1 MYIFHSHQS
10 ILLLAEDHL
19 VMVVHVPKVLCYGE
33 AAEAV
38 TRVVK
43 ISGPGHTKTIKQGS
57 DVKTLRTSKAVQLCS
72 VCVCVLRW
80 CGTDLPGLSR
90 RPPVGFW
97 QHRRMYSCKA
107 CCSNIHRCW
116 LSSDS
121 PEQTHSSVTRGGGKK
136 TGWSHR
142 KFRPHFQHE
151 NVNMPAIFSFS
162 IKTQNNNTN
171 YSRNVKKNNLLT
183 TYSLLYLFWFTF

>member
-57 DVKTLRTSKAVQLCS
+57 DVKTLRMSKAVQICS

-121 PEQTHSSVTRGGGKK
+121 PEQTYRSVTRGGKKKK
-136 TGWSHR
+136 TQQKKTR
-142 KFRPHFQHE
+142 MIPQKIQT
-151 NVNMPAIFSFS
+151 SFS
-162 IKTQNNNTN
+162 TWKCEHLAISSFNILKPPTE
-171 YSRNVKKNNLLT
+171 
-183 TYSLLYLFWFTF
+183 

>member
-57 DVKTLRTSKAVQLCS
+57 DVKTLRMSKAVQICS
-72 VCVCVLRW
+72 VCVCAQMVWYWLARLIQKASCWVL
-80 CGTDLPGLSR
+80 TAQEDVLLQGLLLKH
-90 RPPVGFW
+90 PPLLT
-97 QHRRMYSCKA
+97 QL
-107 CCSNIHRCW
+107 W
-116 LSSDS
+116 LSWANTQVS
-121 PEQTHSSVTRGGGKK
+121 HKRGKK
-136 TGWSHR
+136 KKNPTKKKPGWSHR
-142 KFRPHFQHE
+142 KFRLHFQHE
-151 NVNMPAIFSFS
+151 NVNTWLFP
-162 IKTQNNNTN
+162 
-171 YSRNVKKNNLLT
+171 VLT
-183 TYSLLYLFWFTF
+183 F